1 MDALLASTTN
11 YQAASDFWLF
21 VVYCLVVI
29 VVVLFFFFYYN
40 RVIALLITWLINQY
54 TWRQFNAYIEVDSIR
69 FTVLGARILFKNLR
83 YISTNQTISIVK
95 GHLTVRYWLMNVRKT
110 GQDKKTENNTKLPCR
125 IVCSLEGLEIFMYN
139 NVPVYEGLK
148 DTLGINTHEV
158 NDIKQT
164 PTMQEIQS
172 SIDPESHEQV
182 GFETS
187 LFQRLVPIEFEC
199 TTGALMIGNAELQ
212 TMLVCQ
218 VAQASGIVSTAPSR
232 TTMDHFKTITD
243 LVLGK
248 LEVHIKE
255 NMDFSKVNAVPETP
269 DTKFWSIL
277 WYPLKWF
284 IPSSKARQYGGM
296 QHIHTLMNSQKRE
309 APPNSGG
316 TTYHEEYG
324 RVSNMIECSKMAIT
338 YYSDSPGLVPSTLS
352 NLSSISTND
361 MDVGN
366 GGLPPEW
373 GVRVSVWN
381 AMIHYGPWTDRQ
393 RSVIQDYFFPSSYRN
408 NAPTPRLQPGQ
419 QRMATCFDFHL
430 EFMTE
435 ATLRFPTRERSK
447 DWKYDEDSD
456 DLDIGVDG
464 YYTRPYGWLDIK
476 AGTDSSVKLM
486 IPYVYGRQ
494 GCASTL
500 DINLK
505 NVDVS
510 TSINYASF
518 LKASNFE
525 MKLLM
530 NSPLEWNAHRV
541 WEIKA
546 STNRPHIF
554 LLRDHIFLFQDMLKD
569 LSSEPLTDILYFIPT
584 TYKFYLDINDPFI
597 YLCVN
602 EHNIISNPN
611 AIDDNAFIKI
621 NSRKVHFNA
630 TLPFTEFE
638 PEVSSIQFDLEIEQF
653 RTGISLQASHTLN
666 AFLEEDNAQFGAGV
680 HLRLDGS
687 YEYYNSVDVSRHI
700 ESLNLDIKLDGI
712 TVKLFGTVI
721 RYLVILKEN
730 YFGRWVNFSTIEEYR
745 QRRANPEYWKKM
757 RVKQADSKP
766 IQDPLEVYILLK
778 VQDGAFIL
786 PENLYDCTQYS
797 QMEFQELQLELRN
810 LDIYMDTHVNFSPI
824 TWTRDS
830 NPSPNTKSGPF
841 RMKNGRDPRN
851 HVYIEE
857 LNIHGHLMYGP
868 LPEIATY
875 LGRWNFDIGRV
886 MGELKPSF
894 LLGTTCFAQTF
905 IYNLIDE
912 DNAVP
917 AAPEDADM
925 VSLPDVTFVKATVK
939 EIDVYLMSHSGATEI
954 YLKDGIMAEFDNWVN
969 RKYSQRI
976 SLQLPSIQTICL
988 ANQEQPSLGL
998 GQENEFSWVE
1008 VAKLEL
1014 GLNITIFRQTKNW
1027 RKERNEQQTF
1037 IRTQDNPTRRC
1048 FHLYDTDA
1056 VSQSSRVSTR
1066 MSQEYHVGVLYA
1078 PPFRSFYLDDEGVV
1092 EPCDVESN
1100 LTRSASNNDSC
1111 YQYAKG
1117 SSVPSAPSCD
1127 EYSESGVESYPYE
1140 KDTRSSQHRYSAQS
1154 GVSRDDES
1162 FHTAISYA
1170 DYPDSQ
1176 RHSDMDLEYVS
1187 DGYEDASN
1195 ESAGEID
1202 SEEDDDDDENEA
1214 KRRSF
1219 ECHPSKNSTTEPA
1232 IPPSIPYSGYLKRYR
1247 VKRATSSSHGHS
1259 FFHPYLPPP
1268 RTCFIPQNDNEDIRD
1283 RGFKNDMGEM
1293 MDSIFAGFED
1303 TSQEPDEDNDGDG
1316 LKENETTATTVLE
1329 ATSPVTILLTPIFV
1343 KIAQELTEAIN
1354 KDDWDLETML
1364 DSLQI
1369 EYIAQLTRYLT
1380 DQFICSRVAIL
1391 TPKIYL
1397 HFIQD
1402 VMIPDDL
1409 PAYKHGQS
1417 HINTKYDQEDA
1428 LLCSADISLEK
1439 LYMICSFKF
1448 QDFAYDEKQ
1457 KSVAESKLVLQES
1470 RVHIDLGKLDC
1481 KVRYISGRYESNR
1494 PILFGIPPDWQ
1505 RKHQPSPHNESTED
1519 DSINE
1524 LNVIDLEL
1532 NNLELKWL
1540 GATKPNYLNVGMGN
1554 ISAVIITES
1563 AEILLG
1569 AVYSWLVFVN
1579 DLKSIMSGFQDRRAR
1594 QIQVFIHEI
1603 ANFSTRTHVK
1613 SDPLFLTKPTNILRL
1628 GSRNFRNDVG
1638 WKLLARMRHCLRSMP
1653 SSEREKLQYRLTS
1666 GGAIKHI
1673 DSRDM
1678 FVNVVTTFSR
1688 WRNWE
1693 IGSNAVSHCRLLT
1706 QPFKQKV
1713 KNFEAIETPVDPL
1726 VEFLTSSVNLAK
1738 IRVDRL
1744 EFYIYEEEKEQ
1755 DHNSLVIGSINFAV
1769 ESMYKQSSV
1778 VESVVDGTT
1787 KKVSSVK
1794 DGYLDLVA
1802 KATIGSINITANPV
1816 LMAFAKHMLM
1826 VQRMFT
1832 RKLRSMSNASSYPV
1846 LKRNSSLYLA
1856 QGDSSLLSEDAT
1868 DSFSLQAIL
1877 AKVDIL
1883 AQVLVSIDDIDICAM
1898 AQKLRMQ
1905 GFIKGIQSSVLFSNP
1920 KLTPPSLVVSSE
1932 KADSDT
1938 GSGIRSSNKASRRN
1952 LGGLGNRIIFEAAGG
1967 LDVIDIRVYDM
1978 ARHSHPLANKLLEII
1993 LDGVNL
1999 NANMSH
2005 SPRISRRHVRVENSK
2020 KVLNVFS
2027 NIHKFHVHAPQSL
2040 LKLYGFVED
2049 WRTEQG
2055 KTYHFMYQNLLKEW
2069 EEQRT
2074 FDSSPLNISK
2084 PTGPKYDIKLQFLLN
2099 QFVARSDLLPSLSI
2113 EYNIEDFFV
2122 MVHELQQKDGPLRKY
2137 AFQISKQVLH
2147 IITKATT
2154 SSVPTLIGTEDY
2166 AGGVFGIPGIRSN
2179 GSLCSELQDSGEQ
2192 KLKLKSKISIDFISL
2207 PLNVGMIDSL
2217 LTAHS
2222 LLGNEIMEL
2231 LEVLSYSKQRREAT
2245 NVVDV
2250 EPAKNDKE
2258 FTYSIEVCLDG
2269 LRIAATSPSAVG
2281 IFESNMLEAK
2291 LSSETSLGDGSSPVW
2306 KVQGHDFALSLDHSS
2321 GVEMEDKPRSKD
2333 EDNYQRNR
2341 LAYIMIDFDV
2351 SNHKVQDT
2359 KREECKT
2366 DEGSSLDNLES
2377 YHINLPKVQTV
2388 MQPIALGKLAE
2399 MYIYYETELKK
2410 RKEMKK
2416 MDLER
2421 LANNTKLLVQSFKS
2435 DPPLKQDAEQSLL
2448 KGKRLSIY
2456 LQRLGV
2462 AIPLDNSDS
2471 SAKPRP
2477 REISALL
2484 FSITSLRLVTQN
2496 IEKCEIGLE
2505 NISLQFVKKFD
2516 QNKEEHFMAENHPR
2530 MNQMLLPLI
2539 SCNLYTHS
2547 EKPRQFVKID
2557 AKVGGFEV
2565 DIDGTITDY
2574 INTLGAIYVKSMDRV
2589 DAFSAKT
2596 NTSLSAKDPL
2606 TEKEETS
2613 ELVYMD
2619 IKVKI
2624 EYLSGS
2630 VRLYPKRHSNDSRR
2644 RKDGPKSIVAKSD
2657 TSYYGRAVETNMVT
2671 IKLPGL
2677 SALVTYQ
2684 TPLGSLSSVSGMP
2697 KRFHGD
2703 ILVHESD
2710 NILHPSLVQFLHEVV
2725 AGLKIGI
2732 QQSSEQN
2739 VMEGSDS
2746 IGYGINASILL
2757 RLSRSKLDLSCQPF
2771 SKVVCSLGWEEG
2783 EFLMNSFST
2792 DTSSRTMSCVG
2803 YISDISVIV
2812 KHNFSPEACLT
2823 ATVDRVLLNAM
2834 LGSQRREE
2842 AEKDDISIVVDI
2854 PSIVADVNI
2863 RYLNDLLNINT
2874 FWFASSQFANDAQN
2888 NETTIKINEDPG
2900 VLHQDHVAVS
2910 PLPFSRRVAVHFQS
2924 IQISVDMGQAIGRIS
2939 LKPKN
2944 FTISTYNIPFNSKGL
2959 DAFIDEIYL
2968 SAEGRLSGEALVSP
2982 ISLKLKVDLLDP
2994 GVSEKVCNAASSVIM
3009 QGVRAKFE
3017 YEYQNILD
3025 FLQGTITFHSNAENF
3040 NNSCLLSIS
3049 IDMKPLLARLS
3060 IKTVPIIVTMYSK
3073 FNELLKKKKAE
3084 AGIQEMPSTINHQS
3098 GPIERKIAQKCAYAT
3113 SEAHQ
3118 NKIQQAKTTID
3129 LTCHSI
3135 GIIIYPSQFQDS
3147 DNVEVCAQ
3155 MIKVSLERA
3164 PNTNEQGQLD
3174 ICRKLVLGFT
3184 SAALLKNVPGM
3195 EIMDQHLEYI
3205 KALSQTDGSVRD
3217 SPILMAIRGGTNI
3230 VCMPST
3236 TLTMDSTQTQ
3246 LLVEHIFSAKFGGR
3260 ISVSLNLGLMRYLQ
3274 EMSTMFTSQLN
3285 RALEPESNV
3294 PPPTP
3299 INETAN
3305 MINPPFRSEDTNSV
3319 DSGVGVSTQIGLT
3332 NPSDTLPKNKQSMSS
3347 LSNKD
3352 NKSSTKED
3360 LASNDTSIEN
3370 DQDDSNEKLEYQSK
3384 VPVDFYPQ
3392 LQVMADATPPVE
3404 WLGLKRETLPALVH
3418 ENLTLNLE
3426 KISQCLW
3433 TIYAEHTT

>member
-1 MDALLASTTN
+1 MS
-11 YQAASDFWLF
+11 
-21 VVYCLVVI
+21 
-29 VVVLFFFFYYN
+29 
-40 RVIALLITWLINQY
+40 
-54 TWRQFNAYIEVDSIR
+54 
-69 FTVLGARILFKNLR
+69 
-83 YISTNQTISIVK
+83 
-95 GHLTVRYWLMNVRKT
+95 VRKT
-110 GQDKKTENNTKLPCR
+110 GQDKKTENNSKLPCR
-125 IVCSLEGLEIFMYN
+125 IVCSLEGLEVFMYN

-148 DTLGINTHEV
+148 DVLGINPLERLNTA
-158 NDIKQT
+158 KQT
-164 PTMQEIQS
+164 PTMQELQS
-172 SIDPESHEQV
+172 SIDPESHDQV

-199 TTGALMIGNAELQ
+199 TTGAVMIGNAELQ

-248 LEVHIKE
+248 LQVHVKE
-255 NMDFSKVNAVPETP
+255 NMDFSK
-269 DTKFWSIL
+269 
-277 WYPLKWF
+277 
-284 IPSSKARQYGGM
+284 YGGM

-309 APPNSGG
+309 TPVNNPGG
-316 TTYHEEYG
+316 TTYHQEYG
-324 RVSNMIECSKMAIT
+324 KVSNMIECSKMAIT
-338 YYSDSPGLVPSTLS
+338 YYSDSPGLVPSTLPPPPLINS
-352 NLSSISTND
+352 N
-361 MDVGN
+361 DVHFGN

-373 GVRVSVWN
+373 GVRISVWT

-408 NAPTPRLQPGQ
+408 NVPTPHLLPGQ
-419 QRMATCFDFHL
+419 QRAAASFDFHL

-447 DWKYDEDSD
+447 ACILLNWIESYFDWKYDEDSD
-456 DLDIGVDG
+456 DLDIGADG

-476 AGTDSSVKLM
+476 AGADSSVKLI
-486 IPYVYGRQ
+486 IPYVLGQQ

-505 NVDVS
+505 DVDVS

-518 LKASNFE
+518 LQASNFE

-546 STNRPHIF
+546 YTNRPRIF

-569 LSSEPLTDILYFIPT
+569 LSSEPLSDILYFIPT
-584 TYKFYLDINDPFI
+584 TYKFHLDINDPFI

-611 AIDDNAFIKI
+611 AIDDNTFIKI
-621 NSRKVHFNA
+621 NSRKVRFNA
-630 TLPFTEFE
+630 TLPFTMFE

-653 RTGISLQASHTLN
+653 RTGISLQTSHTLN
-666 AFLEEDNAQFGAGV
+666 AFLEEDNAQFGVGV

-687 YEYYNSVDVSRHI
+687 YEYYNSVDVARHI

-745 QRRANPEYWKKM
+745 QRRVKPEQWKEIRK
-757 RVKQADSKP
+757 KQADSKP

-851 HVYIEE
+851 HVYIDEM
-857 LNIHGHLMYGP
+857 NIHGHLMYGP

-954 YLKDGIMAEFDNWVN
+954 YLKDGITAEFDNWIN
-969 RKYSQRI
+969 KKYSQRI
-976 SLQLPSIQTICL
+976 NLQLPSIQTICL
-988 ANQEQPSLGL
+988 ANQEQSSLGL
-998 GQENEFSWVE
+998 AQENEFSWVE
-1008 VAKLEL
+1008 VAKLEV

-1027 RKERNEQQTF
+1027 RKERSEQQTF

-1048 FHLYDTDA
+1048 FHLYDTDN
-1056 VSQSSRVSTR
+1056 VSQNSRVSTR

-1078 PPFRSFYLDDEGVV
+1078 PPFRSFYLGDVPSASSYGDNYSDS
-1092 EPCDVESN
+1092 DVESCVYEPDARYG
-1100 LTRSASNNDSC
+1100 LF
-1111 YQYAKG
+1111 
-1117 SSVPSAPSCD
+1117 
-1127 EYSESGVESYPYE
+1127 ESQKLCKLINGCI
-1140 KDTRSSQHRYSAQS
+1140 RSSKHRHSAQS
-1154 GVSRDDES
+1154 GISRDDDS
-1162 FHTAISYA
+1162 FHTAISYSQ
-1170 DYPDSQ
+1170 YPDSQ
-1176 RHSDMDLEYVS
+1176 THFDMDFDLDYAS

-1202 SEEDDDDDENEA
+1202 SEEEEIQI

-1219 ECHPSKNSTTEPA
+1219 EYHASKNSTAEA
-1232 IPPSIPYSGYLKRYR
+1232 SIPPSIPYSGYLKRYR
-1247 VKRATSSSHGHS
+1247 VKRATSSNHGHS

-1268 RTCFIPQNDNEDIRD
+1268 RTSFIPQNDNEDS
-1283 RGFKNDMGEM
+1283 RGRGLNFDTGEK
-1293 MDSIFAGFED
+1293 MDSTFADFED
-1303 TSQEPDEDNDGDG
+1303 DGQEPQEDNDNDNR
-1316 LKENETTATTVLE
+1316 KENETTATTIIE

-1391 TPKIYL
+1391 MPRTYL

-1409 PAYKHGQS
+1409 PVYKHGQS

-1428 LLCSADISLEK
+1428 LLCSADIVLEK

-1470 RVHIDLGKLDC
+1470 RVHIDIGKLDC
-1481 KVRYISGRYESNR
+1481 KVRYISGRRESSR
-1494 PILFGIPPDWQ
+1494 PILFGIPHNWQ
-1505 RKHQPSPHNESTED
+1505 RKHQYSPQNESSED
-1519 DSINE
+1519 DLINE
-1524 LNVIDLEL
+1524 LIVIDFVL
-1532 NNLELKWL
+1532 NNLGLKWL
-1540 GATKPNYLNVGMGN
+1540 GATKPNYLNLAIGN

-1563 AEILLG
+1563 AEILSG

-1579 DLKSIMSGFQDRRAR
+1579 DLKSIMSSFQDRRSR

-1653 SSEREKLQYRLTS
+1653 SSERERLQYRLTS
-1666 GGAIKHI
+1666 GGAIENV

-1713 KNFEAIETPVDPL
+1713 KNFEITESKTDPV
-1726 VEFLTSSVNLAK
+1726 VEFLISSVNLAK
-1738 IRVDRL
+1738 IKVERL

-1755 DHNSLVIGSINFAV
+1755 DHNSLVIGPFDFV
-1769 ESMYKQSSV
+1769 LESMYKQSSV
-1778 VESVVDGTT
+1778 VETVVDGTT
-1787 KKVSSVK
+1787 KKILSVK

-1802 KATIGSINITANPV
+1802 KASIGSINITANPV
-1816 LMAFAKHMLM
+1816 LLAFAKHMLM

-1832 RKLRSMSNASSYPV
+1832 GKLRSLSHASSYPI
-1846 LKRNSSLYLA
+1846 LERNNTAHLTY
-1856 QGDSSLLSEDAT
+1856 GDSGLLSEDGP
-1868 DSFSLQAIL
+1868 DSFSLHNIM

-1883 AQVLVSIDDIDICAM
+1883 AQVLVSVDEIDICAM

-1905 GFIKGIQSSVLFSNP
+1905 SFIKALQSSALFSNP
-1920 KLTPPSLVVSSE
+1920 KLTTLSLLASSE

-1952 LGGLGNRIIFEAAGG
+1952 LGGLSNRIIFEAGGG

-1978 ARHSHPLANKLLEII
+1978 ARHSHPLANKLLVII

-1999 NANMSH
+1999 NANMSQ
-2005 SPRISRRHVRVENSK
+2005 SPRISKRHVRTENSK
-2020 KVLNVFS
+2020 QVLNVFS

-2069 EEQRT
+2069 EEQRK
-2074 FDSSPLNISK
+2074 FDSSPLQ
-2084 PTGPKYDIKLQFLLN
+2084 PTKAPGPKYDIKLQFLLN

-2122 MVHELQQKDGPLRKY
+2122 MSPPPH
-2137 AFQISKQVLH
+2137 
-2147 IITKATT
+2147 TATLAG
-2154 SSVPTLIGTEDY
+2154 SEDY
-2166 AGGVFGIPGIRSN
+2166 AGGIFSIPGIRSN
-2179 GSLCSELQDSGEQ
+2179 GSIYSELQDSGEY
-2192 KLKLKSKISIDFISL
+2192 KLILRSKISIDFISL

-2222 LLGNEIMEL
+2222 LLGNEIGEL
-2231 LEVLSYSKQRREAT
+2231 LEVLSYSKQRREAN
-2245 NVVDV
+2245 NVVDT
-2250 EPAKNDKE
+2250 ELTGKHDKE
-2258 FTYSIEVCLDG
+2258 LTYCIEICLDG
-2269 LRIAATSPSAVG
+2269 LRVAATSPSAVG

-2291 LSSETSLGDGSSPVW
+2291 LSSGPSSESNASPVW
-2306 KVQGHDFALSLDHSS
+2306 KIQGHDFALSLDHNS
-2321 GVEMEDKPRSKD
+2321 GVGVEDKPRSK
-2333 EDNYQRNR
+2333 EEEKYQRNR

-2351 SNHKVQDT
+2351 SNYNPEDPLQT
-2359 KREECKT
+2359 ECKAN
-2366 DEGSSLDNLES
+2366 DDHVMNNLES
-2377 YHINLPKVQTV
+2377 YHINFPKIQTV

-2435 DPPLKQDAEQSLL
+2435 DTPVKEDEEQSLL
-2448 KGKRLSIY
+2448 RGKRLSIY

-2462 AIPLDNSDS
+2462 AIPLENSDS
-2471 SAKPRP
+2471 STKYKP
-2477 REISALL
+2477 REINALL
-2484 FSITSLRLVTQN
+2484 FSITSLRLDTQN
-2496 IEKCEIGLE
+2496 IEKCEVGLE
-2505 NISLQFVKKFD
+2505 NISLQFVNKFD

-2530 MNQMLLPLI
+2530 MNRMLLPSI
-2539 SCNLYTHS
+2539 SCNLYTRS
-2547 EKPRQFVKID
+2547 EKPRQFVTID
-2557 AKVGGFEV
+2557 ARVCGFEV

-2596 NTSLSAKDPL
+2596 SMDLSPENTPIVKQEV
-2606 TEKEETS
+2606 TE
-2613 ELVYMD
+2613 LIYVD
-2619 IKVKI
+2619 IKGKI
-2624 EYLSGS
+2624 EYLSGIL
-2630 VRLYPKRHSNDSRR
+2630 RLYPKRHSGDNK
-2644 RKDGPKSIVAKSD
+2644 RKKDVSKSLRSKPE
-2657 TSYYGRAVETNMVT
+2657 TLYYGRATETNMVT
-2671 IKLPGL
+2671 IKLPGI
-2677 SALVTYQ
+2677 SAWFTYQ

-2710 NILHPSLVQFLHEVV
+2710 NTLHPSLVQFLHEVV
-2725 AGLKIGI
+2725 AGLKLGI
-2732 QQSSEQN
+2732 QQSSEQ
-2739 VMEGSDS
+2739 VVKEGSDS
-2746 IGYGINASILL
+2746 IGYGVNASLLL

-2771 SKVVCSLGWEEG
+2771 SKVVCSLGWEKG

-2792 DTSSRTMSCVG
+2792 GTSSRTMSCLG

-2823 ATVDRVLLNAM
+2823 AAVDRVLLNAM
-2834 LGSQRREE
+2834 LGSQRGEE
-2842 AEKDDISIVVDI
+2842 AEKDDISIIVDVE
-2854 PSIVADVNI
+2854 SIVADVNI

-2874 FWFASSQFANDAQN
+2874 FWFAPSQFTDDIRNSELSIQN
-2888 NETTIKINEDPG
+2888 KENPEVLQENYTTVN
-2900 VLHQDHVAVS
+2900 
-2910 PLPFSRRVAVHFQS
+2910 PLPFARRVAAHFQS
-2924 IQISVDMGQAIGRIS
+2924 IQLSVDMGQAIGRIA

-2944 FTISTYNIPFNSKGL
+2944 LTINTYNLPFKSKGL
-2959 DAFIDEIYL
+2959 DAYIDEVYI
-2968 SAEGRLSGEALVSP
+2968 SSEGRLSGEALVSP
-2982 ISLKLKVDLLDP
+2982 ISIKLVVDLLNP
-2994 GVSEKVCNAASSVIM
+2994 SKPERTCNATSFLLM
-3009 QGVRAKFE
+3009 QGARAKFE

-3025 FLQGTITFHSNAENF
+3025 LIQGTVKFQSNAVKSND
-3040 NNSCLLSIS
+3040 SYLLSIG

-3084 AGIQEMPSTINHQS
+3084 ASIQDMPLAFKKPESAEKKS
-3098 GPIERKIAQKCAYAT
+3098 VQKDVDNI
-3113 SEAHQ
+3113 SKAHQ
-3118 NKIQQAKTTID
+3118 NKIMLARTTVE
-3129 LTCHSI
+3129 LVCHSI
-3135 GIIIYPSQFQDS
+3135 GIIIYPSQFQDT
-3147 DNVEVCAQ
+3147 DNVEISAQ
-3155 MIKVSLERA
+3155 MIKVLLERT
-3164 PNTNEQGQLD
+3164 PLTDEQGQSS
-3174 ICRKLVLGFT
+3174 IHRKLVLSLT
-3184 SAALLKNVPGM
+3184 SAALLKNVPGKD
-3195 EIMDQHLEYI
+3195 IMDHHIEYL
-3205 KALSQTDGSVRD
+3205 KTLSRATGTLQDN
-3217 SPILMAIRGGTNI
+3217 PIAMPAKSGTNI
-3230 VCMPST
+3230 VGIPST
-3236 TLTMDSTQTQ
+3236 TLTMDSNQVHR
-3246 LLVEHIFSAKFGGR
+3246 LVEHVFAAKFGGR

-3274 EMSTMFTSQLN
+3274 EMHTMFTSQLN
-3285 RALEPESNV
+3285 RALEPEFNTL
-3294 PPPTP
+3294 PQTP
-3299 INETAN
+3299 ISETLNPSN
-3305 MINPPFRSEDTNSV
+3305 MLHQSEDTNSV
-3319 DSGVGVSTQIGLT
+3319 DSGVGVSAQIGLAMT
-3332 NPSDTLPKNKQSMSS
+3332 SETLSAKERPAKVLSKDAISGSS
-3347 LSNKD
+3347 SAFVVHKD
-3352 NKSSTKED
+3352 ELLD
-3360 LASNDTSIEN
+3360 EV
-3370 DQDDSNEKLEYQSK
+3370 QDNSEEKLEYKSK
-3384 VPVDFYPQ
+3384 VPVNFYPQ

-3404 WLGLKRETLPALVH
+3404 WLGLKRETLPALIH

-3426 KISQCLW
+3426 KISQGLW
-3433 TIYAEHTT
+3433 AMYADHTV